1 MATRFDISEKL
12 IHFTSG
18 ESPASAF
25 ARLLPIIGERRLIA
39 GNRMIRGGY
48 RCVCFT
54 EARLAAFA
62 DAFVGRAPFT
72 RCSRFGLMFD
82 KTWVYDR
89 GGRPVI
95 YQPDSD
101 FSILPE
107 ALRWR
112 HVRFEPTSEQVI
124 DFTWEREWR
133 IPCDELTFSQ
143 AEAVIVVPNDQW
155 VGALRRSHDAEQDI
169 DVEMYAMVVERE
181 IAELWR
187 EPLRWH
193 VVALQ

>member
-18 ESPASAF
+18 ESPDHAF
-25 ARLLPIIGERRLIA
+25 ARLRAIIGERRVIG

-54 EARLAAFA
+54 EAPLAALA
-62 DAFVGRAPFT
+62 DAFVSRVPFT
-72 RCSRFGLMFD
+72 RYSQFGLIFE
-82 KTWVYDR
+82 KSWVYDR

-107 ALRWR
+107 ELRWR
-112 HVRFEPTSEQVI
+112 HVRFEPTAEQVI

-133 IPCDELTFSQ
+133 IHCDELPFSQ
-143 AEAVIVVPNDQW
+143 AEAVVVVPNNQW
-155 VGALRRSHDAEQDI
+155 LGALRRTHDAEQDMK
-169 DVEMYAMVVERE
+169 VELYAQVIERE
-181 IAELWR
+181 NAEFWR
-187 EPLRWH
+187 EPFRWH
-193 VVALQ
+193 VVTLQ